1 MHNRMFLTQHKDPTS
16 AFYKLF
22 FRRVGEED
30 FQTYSLRVENEV
42 GVSEASVSLRR
53 SKLTALTRC
62 ASLSLLSQSFVHL
75 DLISEFVP
83 PSPPRYSP
91 RPWVGSAVEE
101 SSAAS
106 LSICSLQLFI
116 IAQTPISSQDNYL
129 RLTQGLIHHALL
141 DNPEQALQLLQ
152 VFTTDKYRLF

>member
-53 SKLTALTRC
+53 SKLTALQT
-62 ASLSLLSQSFVHL
+62 V
-75 DLISEFVP
+75 V
-83 PSPPRYSP
+83 PRY
-91 RPWVGSAVEE
+91 RCCRKV
-101 SSAAS
+101 
-106 LSICSLQLFI
+106 LFI
-116 IAQTPISSQDNYL
+116 WI
-129 RLTQGLIHHALL
+129 
-141 DNPEQALQLLQ
+141 
-152 VFTTDKYRLF
+152 

>member
-62 ASLSLLSQSFVHL
+62 APLSLLSQSFVHL

-116 IAQTPISSQDNYL
+116 IAQTIF
-129 RLTQGLIHHALL
+129 LL
-141 DNPEQALQLLQ
+141 N
-152 VFTTDKYRLF
+152 R